1 MTNYLNE
8 AFQRLSLLED
18 DFPLSENDA
27 IKRLQEYMADD
38 IEMPEEEVII
48 DPEAEDESDLQDSYI
63 GKVILECGAC
73 HTRVYNDEE
82 DVVIDEETGMANVGD
97 ECPVCGATTG
107 WNVIGKIES
116 YDADR
121 DVEAEAEKI
130 EDGEEEEI
138 EEPEEPS
145 DEPVDDDIDVEEEAE
160 EEVEESLDEAL
171 EDDDV
176 CPECGNNPCTCMDKK
191 HKKIKEAKNSDVLK
205 KKLKGL
211 KEEAD
216 CDEDLKEELEQSDL
230 QASDELAVE
239 DDKRL
244 EDPNDDPVEE
254 DPQVL
259 EEGLLGAI
267 LGGVAGNWLGGK
279 FGKELL
285 GTSAGAAIGSALGDI
300 TYNKIFGKLL
310 DDENSIQAILRKSIL
325 AAGAGASADLLKQ
338 YTPLF
343 DKIGDW
349 ISKSGDT
356 KVNLTSDQLNTFKEL
371 SSMADSAKNEDDS
384 KNIISKLVSLF
395 SKKDND
401 NKKKFS
407 LNLGG
412 KIANFIKDKAINY
425 ATRKLVGESLQGED
439 LLIEGI
445 ENLSLDTEDT
455 HMEMTSDEN
464 GKVTVSTE
472 PLGASEEPMEGEMIA
487 PLDSEEQADIEAN
500 SAEDDLA
507 AEDELSLE
515 EPVEDEGEFDEF
527 DEESFDEMGESYMR
541 KVYENVDSFKTTNVS
556 EHNDQLIVEGVI
568 KFSSGKEK
576 NTKFIFENA
585 KQTKRGKIVL
595 EGINNTFSNTKKSFI
610 LKGSVN
616 NKKYISESM
625 IYSYKTKQL
634 NESNESEVIKVH
646 GRVKR
651 K

>member
-48 DPEAEDESDLQDSYI
+48 DPEAEDENDLQDSYI

-211 KEEAD
+211 KEKAD

-259 EEGLLGAI
+259 E
-267 LGGVAGNWLGGK
+267 
-279 FGKELL
+279 
-285 GTSAGAAIGSALGDI
+285 
-300 TYNKIFGKLL
+300 
-310 DDENSIQAILRKSIL
+310 
-325 AAGAGASADLLKQ
+325 
-338 YTPLF
+338 
-343 DKIGDW
+343 
-349 ISKSGDT
+349 
-356 KVNLTSDQLNTFKEL
+356 
-371 SSMADSAKNEDDS
+371 
-384 KNIISKLVSLF
+384 
-395 SKKDND
+395 
-401 NKKKFS
+401 
-407 LNLGG
+407 
-412 KIANFIKDKAINY
+412 
-425 ATRKLVGESLQGED
+425 
-439 LLIEGI
+439 EGI

-487 PLDSEEQADIEAN
+487 PLDSEEQAEIEAN
-500 SAEDDLA
+500 EPEVEVG
-507 AEDELSLE
+507 EDEFSLE
-515 EPVEDEGEFDEF
+515 EPVEGEEPVEDESEFDEF

-595 EGINNTFSNTKKSFI
+595 EGINSTFSNTKKSFI